1 MNSRITATEL
11 FLGVLALLL
20 VGVSFWQTNV
30 GLDQIFGN
38 ASLPVALVLSL
49 VMLFLIWKISQK
61 KKQGESA
68 GKFLRIYLFFAS
80 FCFIANFNAIYTK
93 FKGDLI
99 YKDEIKRLNAKF
111 SALQSNIDGL
121 FVYTIDNNKKQ
132 EVLSLVDQLK
142 LQIQDPANKGIGP
155 ESRAIISRIENIL
168 GKKLT
173 LLTPETNTEEGYRDL
188 SERMEK
194 QVYDMISRL
203 TPEQQELK
211 EKVGE
216 AVVRWN
222 ENTVQLL
229 SAPKNTDSKLFVIK
243 IDQMV
248 IEYNNLGKEAEQ
260 ILGKNKYKFKEIKSE
275 AEEVGKIG
283 YAFKYGF
290 RDNFDIYTILI
301 LLVCILLDF
310 GIVYIVL
317 LTTEEDKNNNRN
329 NVFSK
334 NRGKTII

>member
-20 VGVSFWQTNV
+20 VGVSFWQTWL
-30 GLDQIFGN
+30 GLGQIFGN

-68 GKFLRIYLFFAS
+68 GKFLRLYLFFAS

-93 FKGDLI
+93 FQKELI
-99 YKDEIKRLNAKF
+99 YKDEVKRLNAKF
-111 SALQSNIDGL
+111 SALQSEIDGL

-229 SAPKNTDSKLFVIK
+229 SSSKNSYNKFAIQ

-275 AEEVGKIG
+275 AQEVGKIG
-283 YAFKYGF
+283 YAFKHAF
-290 RDNFDIYTILI
+290 RDNFGIYTIVV
-301 LLVCILLDF
+301 LLGCILLDF
-310 GIVYIVL
+310 GIVYIEL